1 MGLRWRRSGRRLLW
15 GYAAAATAFYAAVWL
30 RTRTGEDRAGGAEG
44 RPQAREEKHP
54 LPSVS
59 IVVPA
64 RNEERNIRDCVES
77 LLAQDYPN
85 YRVIVVDD
93 QSTDQTSEIL
103 DVTRR
108 THPSGSLLTVLR
120 ASELPPGW
128 AGKPHALHLGAS
140 SSTGEWLLFTDADT
154 RHAPGALRY
163 AVERTLRDGADLLS
177 LATTQDLPDLWG
189 RVLMPMAFMGIS
201 MMYPSRRV
209 NDPGSSVAIA
219 NGQYILIRRS
229 VYDYV
234 GGYDS
239 ARLRASIVDDR
250 DLAREVKRS
259 GGRLEVVDGRGLVR
273 TRMYRSLPEHW
284 DGWTKNA
291 YVGSRGGPAFYI
303 LMLVGLPLSC
313 ILPFA
318 LLFGGALARR
328 RDWLLAGALPSAA
341 ALIYRRWLDRRLGVP
356 ARYAWTHPLAA
367 AVFTGILARS
377 CWRVITGRGVE
388 WRGRTIRAANGD

>member
-1 MGLRWRRSGRRLLW
+1 MLAPRWPRSGRRLLW

-30 RTRTGEDRAGGAEG
+30 RTRTGEDRSAGG
-44 RPQAREEKHP
+44 EEP
-54 LPSVS
+54 VLATGASEYLPSVS

-64 RNEERNIRDCVES
+64 RNEERNIKDCVAS

-85 YRVIVVDD
+85 YQVIVVDD
-93 QSTDQTSEIL
+93 GSTDQTTQIL
-103 DVTRR
+103 DAIRR
-108 THPSGSLLTVLR
+108 SHPNGRLLTVLR
-120 ASELPPGW
+120 ASGLPPGW

-140 SSTGEWLLFTDADT
+140 SSTGAWLLFTDADT

-163 AVERTLRDGADLLS
+163 AIQRARRDGADLLS
-177 LATTQDLPDLWG
+177 LATTQDLPDFWG
-189 RVLMPMAFMGIS
+189 RVLMPMAFMGIA
-201 MMYPSRRV
+201 MMYPPRRV

-219 NGQYILIRRS
+219 NGQYMLIRRLMYS
-229 VYDYV
+229 KG
-234 GGYDS
+234 GGYDCD
-239 ARLRASIVDDR
+239 RLRATIVDDR
-250 DLAREVKRS
+250 DLAREVKRA

-273 TRMYRSLPEHW
+273 TRMYRNLREHW

-291 YVGSRGGPAFYI
+291 YVGSRGGPPFYG

-328 RDWLLAGALPSAA
+328 LDWLLAGALPSAA

-356 ARYAWTHPLAA
+356 ARYDWTHPLAA
-367 AVFTGILARS
+367 AIFTGILARS
-377 CWRVITGRGVE
+377 CWRVMTGRGVE
-388 WRGRTIRAANGD
+388 WRGRTIRAPL